1 MLRALRLNSTLNI
14 LWRPPKTAGGGALR
28 VGATTGALG
37 VGAIALPTPP
47 PLHAPFGRKDPKRKE

>member
-28 VGATTGALG
+28 VGATTWALG
-37 VGAIALPTPP
+37 VGAIALPTPS
-47 PLHAPFGRKDPKRKE
+47 PFACPIREKRS